1 MAESRPSFPVCLS
14 SALASRLAVDRE
26 MLLNLEGEHLTL
38 VGLNGIYS
46 WTWNIRHLRN
56 YGYKRD
62 DFHFEAGKRCQT
74 GVGYFSFY
82 TPQGKEIFRVLNQM
96 KGEYKRRNFKQPNR
110 VAETNLPS
118 PRKISMK
125 LKFLSLLPRRKPKEK
140 KSDRFEEAKN
150 EETSSLQE
158 QKRSS
163 VVSAAYVTIL
173 PETPSGS
180 NSASE
185 NKHQTDRS
193 MKKRFRAGDAWK
205 HHGY

>member
-1 MAESRPSFPVCLS
+1 MAAESRPSFPVCLS

-82 TPQGKEIFRVLNQM
+82 TPQ
-96 KGEYKRRNFKQPNR
+96 
-110 VAETNLPS
+110 PS